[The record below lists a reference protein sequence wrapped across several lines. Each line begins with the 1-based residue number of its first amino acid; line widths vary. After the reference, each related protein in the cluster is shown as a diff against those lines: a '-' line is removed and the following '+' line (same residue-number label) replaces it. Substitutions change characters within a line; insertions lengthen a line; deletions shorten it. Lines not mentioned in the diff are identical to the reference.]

1 MKQLDVVTS
10 VVASVS
16 RSGVTTVSGG
26 MGTST
31 MLVSST
37 HIAPTPSVVESRVMA
52 ASTDAI
58 QQREQSRMD
67 ALRAASGLRKSIGPT
82 SHSQVVVTTTSAVVS
97 GLALEETE
105 NSLSSSQIP
114 VGSIAPSAE
123 GYIWP
128 GHPDAQYA
136 DVFPPEM
143 SLSQQNVDYR
153 LDPEEGWR
161 FIVSFHRTRCMMSKN

>member
-1 MKQLDVVTS
+1 
-10 VVASVS
+10 
-16 RSGVTTVSGG
+16 

-37 HIAPTPSVVESRVMA
+37 HIAPTPSVVESRVMVT
-52 ASTDAI
+52 SPDDI

-67 ALRAASGLRKSIGPT
+67 VLRAAAGLRRSIGPT
-82 SHSQVVVTTTSAVVS
+82 SHSQVAVTTTSAVVS

-105 NSLSSSQIP
+105 NSLSSSQIL
-114 VGSIAPSAE
+114 VGSIALSAE

-161 FIVSFHRTRCMMSKN
+161 LLYPFTEPDV